1 MKNLK
6 SIRENL
12 QGVCWKGYEAIG
24 TKQKNG
30 KTVPNCVPKN
40 EAIIK
45 ESPGSAGHDSL
56 RADAASVEALRAPS
70 KQSHMNAAQLHST
83 AAARFSG
90 RAQAYHQDKVKLHTA
105 AAAAFKESALDSP
118 ASLSSTPR
126 QIGAGVNEV
135 SGAGEFGIPVTPG
148 ATMNIEDT
156 DHAKQMVVHHDEAQ
170 KALKAGDLDAYHA
183 HLDKKYEHAVEL
195 EKQNAGKPVKTYEGS
210 VNEASSPD
218 SLSRYANKK
227 SVAAK
232 DSAGHQAA
240 SDAHYRAIQAHRKA
254 SYKLKTDT
262 PEYKAHFD
270 QIAHHSNKL
279 VHHSQ
284 VLGEAKTADSYST
297 AAHDMT
303 QDARR
308 GQSALLHSKA
318 ATAHK
323 DASEA
328 HSRKIDS
335 LIRSKASPETVSHHE
350 AQVKKH
356 DQQAQVHNFY
366 SHRLGVKKEE
376 VDEAAGADEHLN
388 SRIVKQTQAAVAAA
402 KKGDKYAQQYHLAKV
417 ASLKRQERGLDEE
430 VQSNSEV
437 ELNALDDKD
446 RTELNRLTIL
456 VRLGLME
463 QKDLLLLRR
472 SLKKIKAGR
481 QVTNLAEKRILF
493 QLLENLVD
501 VVIGDPSMFN
511 KLRVAVARDR
521 KN

>member
-12 QGVCWKGYEAIG
+12 QGACWKGYEAIG
-24 TKQKNG
+24 TKKKNDR
-30 KTVPNCVPKN
+30 TVPNCVPKN
-40 EAIIK
+40 ESAME
-45 ESPGSAGHDSL
+45 ESPGTAGHESTV
-56 RADAASVEALRAPS
+56 AAKASAEATRHPS
-70 KQSHMNAAQLHST
+70 KENHLKAMEAHKKAQGFFKSR
-83 AAARFSG
+83 AAA
-90 RAQAYHQDKVKLHTA
+90 YHENMAITHAKKA
-105 AAAAFKESALDSP
+105 SEMKEG
-118 ASLSSTPR
+118 ASEEY
-126 QIGAGVNEV
+126 GAGFEGTPELVNRLKSGTPGQQTEG
-135 SGAGEFGIPVTPG
+135 SGAGEFGIPVNTG
-148 ATMNIEDT
+148 AAMNVAED
-156 DHAKQMVVHHDEAQ
+156 HEKMMAHHHELAH
-170 KALKAGDLDAYHA
+170 KALKSGDLDSYHK
-183 HLDKKYEHAVEL
+183 HLDMKYSHAVEMG
-195 EKQNAGKPVKTYEGS
+195 KVNAAKPVKQY
-210 VNEASSPD
+210 NEAD
-218 SLSRYANKK
+218 GY
-227 SVAAK
+227 
-232 DSAGHQAA
+232 
-240 SDAHYRAIQAHRKA
+240 
-254 SYKLKTDT
+254 SY
-262 PEYKAHFD
+262 
-270 QIAHHSNKL
+270 
-279 VHHSQ
+279 VH
-284 VLGEAKTADSYST
+284 LEE
-297 AAHDMT
+297 
-303 QDARR
+303 
-308 GQSALLHSKA
+308 SKA
-318 ATAHK
+318 AVAASASAHQATVAARSGGSAILHDRASAAHTK
-323 DASEA
+323 ASET
-328 HSRKIDS
+328 HSRAIDKLMRSSGTPDKIN
-335 LIRSKASPETVSHHE
+335 HHE
-350 AQVKKH
+350 AEVKKH
-356 DQQAQVHNFY
+356 DQQAQVHRFY
-366 SHRLGVKKEE
+366 SHRLGAKKEN

>member
-12 QGVCWKGYEAIG
+12 QGACWKGYEAIG
-24 TKQKNG
+24 TKKKNDR
-30 KTVPNCVPKN
+30 TVPNCVPKN
-40 EAIIK
+40 ESAME
-45 ESPGSAGHDSL
+45 ESPGTQHARMRQADHDSL

-70 KQSHMNAAQLHST
+70 KQSHSAAAQLHSA

-90 RAQAYHQDKVKLHTA
+90 RLGQAYHQDKSKLHTA
-105 AAAAFKESALDSP
+105 AAATFKEEY
-118 ASLSSTPR
+118 
-126 QIGAGVNEV
+126 GAGFEGTPELVNRLKSGTPGQQTEG
-135 SGAGEFGIPVTPG
+135 SGAGEFGIPVNTG
-148 ATMNIEDT
+148 AAMNVAED
-156 DHAKQMVVHHDEAQ
+156 HEKMMAHHHELAH
-170 KALKAGDLDAYHA
+170 KALKSGDLDSYHK
-183 HLDKKYEHAVEL
+183 HLDMKYSHAVEMG
-195 EKQNAGKPVKTYEGS
+195 KVNAAKPVKQY
-210 VNEASSPD
+210 NEAD
-218 SLSRYANKK
+218 GY
-227 SVAAK
+227 
-232 DSAGHQAA
+232 
-240 SDAHYRAIQAHRKA
+240 
-254 SYKLKTDT
+254 SY
-262 PEYKAHFD
+262 
-270 QIAHHSNKL
+270 
-279 VHHSQ
+279 VH
-284 VLGEAKTADSYST
+284 LEE
-297 AAHDMT
+297 
-303 QDARR
+303 
-308 GQSALLHSKA
+308 SKA
-318 ATAHK
+318 AVAASASAHQATVAARSGGSAILHDRASAAHTK
-323 DASEA
+323 ASET
-328 HSRKIDS
+328 HSRAIDK
-335 LIRSKASPETVSHHE
+335 LIRSSGTPDKINHHE
-350 AQVKKH
+350 AEVKKH
-356 DQQAQVHNFY
+356 DQQAQVHRFY
-366 SHRLGVKKEE
+366 SHRLGAKKEN